1 MVRVTIADLNL
12 TRDDCALRGR
22 QLAVDT
28 HRVELDLSDLDNADV
43 ATFVSRSTIR
53 FTSTDTSTWLDLVA
67 DEVTALTVN
76 GTTQPTDS
84 YDGARVQLS
93 GLHTGDAVNEVVV
106 EARCRYS
113 RTGEGLHRFTDPA
126 DQNTYVYTHFEPTD
140 ARRAF
145 ACFEQ
150 PDLKARFSFVVTAPA
165 SSFVFANQSV
175 VSDEVDGDRHTVT
188 FAPTLPLSSYL
199 TAVAAGPF
207 HSVSDVWRTDRADGS
222 SLEIP
227 LGVICR
233 KSMTEHLD
241 AEEIFTITKQGLAF
255 FDEVFQFPYPWGKY
269 DQIFLPEYN
278 IGAMEH
284 PGLVTFSE
292 NSYLFRGTPSEAQ
305 RESRA
310 EVIMHE
316 MAHMWFGDLATPRWW
331 DDTWLKESF
340 ADLMG
345 YLAAT
350 EAAGFAGSWVT
361 FAVNRKQWAYTQ
373 DQLPT
378 THPVVADIP
387 DLEAARLNF
396 DGITYAKGASVL
408 KQLMAYA
415 GRDAFFRAAQLY
427 FQRHAF
433 GSTTLEDL
441 ITCLQETSEADLSDW
456 VPSWLE
462 TTGPSTIAVVRE
474 GEKLY
479 VTVDST
485 DKLTGEQIDRKHRVV
500 VSTFALVGT
509 AFERT
514 ARVEVTLDAPKVEI
528 ELPAGTRVDVAVAND
543 DDLTYALLRLDD
555 FSIMKLTG
563 ELSSMQPTL
572 TRAVIWSALWN
583 AVRDARLHPTHYLV
597 AVERNAATETDA
609 GLLAMVLRQAAEA
622 ITGYLHPDERD
633 SAATILVDAID
644 KGLRSAAPGSDLQR
658 AWAEALATAAGLAPG
673 GEEPVRHTLDGGVDG
688 LELTPSL
695 RWNLLVA
702 LAELGAVDEARLQA
716 EYSADPTMSGATAR
730 DRALA
735 SLPGVATKARVW
747 RELTTDSALT
757 NDKQRALLA
766 GFATGPDHETAQF
779 VPVYFDQVGQWWQ
792 QQTMTMAA
800 RLATGLF
807 PRTNITDG
815 DVLDNPVVQAAD
827 AWLDQH
833 ADAPTALRRI
843 VIEQLDHVRRRLDAQ
858 LG

>member
-1 MVRVTIADLNL
+1 MTVADLNL
-12 TRDDCALRGR
+12 TRDDCAARGR

-28 HRVELDLSDLDNADV
+28 HRVDLDLSNLEDAEAV
-43 ATFVSRSTIR
+43 TFASRATVR
-53 FTSTDTSTWLDLVA
+53 FTSTGTSTWLDLVA
-67 DEVTALTVN
+67 DEITSLTVN
-76 GTTQPTDS
+76 GAPQPFDS
-84 YDGARVQLS
+84 YDGARVQL
-93 GLHTGDAVNEVVV
+93 GQLRTDDANEVTV

-126 DQNTYVYTHFEPTD
+126 DGNTYVYTHFEPTD

-150 PDLKARFSFVVTAPA
+150 PDLKTRFTLAVTAPA
-165 SSFVFANQSV
+165 GSSVFANQSPA
-175 VSDEVDGDRHTVT
+175 SDEADGDRHTVT

-199 TAVAAGPF
+199 TALAVGPF
-207 HSVSDVWRTDRADGS
+207 HSVSDVWRADRPDGS
-222 SLEIP
+222 TLEVP

-233 KSMTEHLD
+233 KSMAEHLD
-241 AEEIFTITKQGLAF
+241 AEEIFTITKQGLTF

-269 DQIFLPEYN
+269 DEIFLPEYN

-292 NSYLFRGTPSEAQ
+292 NSYIFRGTPSETQ

-350 EAAGFAGSWVT
+350 EAAGFKGSWVT

-378 THPVVADIP
+378 THPIVADIP

-433 GSTTLEDL
+433 GSTNLEDL

-462 TTGPSTIAVVRE
+462 TTGPSTIAVLRE

-500 VSTFALVGT
+500 VSTFALAGT

-514 ARVEVTLDAPKVEI
+514 ARVEVTLDAPKVEV
-528 ELPAGTRVDVAVAND
+528 ELPAGTQVDVAVAND

-555 FSIMKLTG
+555 MSMTNLTG
-563 ELSSMQPTL
+563 ELSSVQPTL

-583 AVRDARLHPTHYLV
+583 AVRDGHLHADHYLV
-597 AVERNAATETDA
+597 AVGRNAVTETDA
-609 GLLAMVLRQAAEA
+609 GLLAMVLRQAATA
-622 ITGYLHPDERD
+622 ITGYLHPDERP
-633 SAATILVDAID
+633 SEAGQLVAAID
-644 KGLRSAAPGSDLQR
+644 EGLRSATPGSDLQR
-658 AWAEALATAAGLAPG
+658 AWAHALAGSAGLTPA

-695 RWNLLVA
+695 RWDLLAA
-702 LAELGAVDEARLQA
+702 LAELGAIDEARLHD
-716 EYSADPTMSGATAR
+716 EYASDPTMSGATAR

-735 SLPGVATKARVW
+735 SLPGVATKQRVW
-747 RELTTDSALT
+747 RELTTDTALT

-766 GFATGPDHETAQF
+766 GFDVGPDSDAADF
-779 VPVYFDQVGQWWQ
+779 VAPYFEQVEQWWQ
-792 QQTMTMAA
+792 QQTMVMAG

-807 PRTNITDG
+807 PRTNITVG
-815 DVLDNPVVQAAD
+815 DDEYPPDNPVVRATEQWLAD
-827 AWLDQH
+827 RG
-833 ADAPTALRRI
+833 DAPQALRRI
-843 VIEQLDHVRRRLDAQ
+843 VIEQLDHTLRRLRAQ
-858 LG
+858 RG

>member
-1 MVRVTIADLNL
+1 MTIADLNL

-22 QLAVDT
+22 RLAVDT
-28 HRVELDLSDLDNADV
+28 QRVELDLSDLDNADV
-43 ATFVSRSTIR
+43 AAFGSRSTIR
-53 FTSTDTSTWLDLVA
+53 FTSTDTSTWLDLIA

-76 GTTQPTDS
+76 GAAQPFDS
-84 YDGARVQLS
+84 YDGAR
-93 GLHTGDAVNEVVV
+93 LHLTDLQTGDTVNEVVV

-165 SSFVFANQSV
+165 AAAVFANQSV
-175 VSDEVDGDRHTVT
+175 VTDEVDGDRHTVT

-199 TAVAAGPF
+199 TAIAAGPF
-207 HSVSDVWRTDRADGS
+207 HSVADVWRADRADGS

-233 KSMTEHLD
+233 RSMTEHLD
-241 AEEIFTITKQGLAF
+241 ADAIFDVTKRGLTF
-255 FDEVFQFPYPWGKY
+255 FDEAFQFPYPWGKY
-269 DQIFLPEYN
+269 DEIFLPEYN

-292 NSYLFRGTPSEAQ
+292 NSYIFRGTPSEAQ
-305 RESRA
+305 LESRA

-345 YLAAT
+345 YLGAT
-350 EAAGFAGSWVT
+350 EAAGFEGSWVT
-361 FAVNRKQWAYTQ
+361 FALNRKQWAYTQ

-378 THPVVADIP
+378 THPIVADIP

-415 GRDAFFRAAQLY
+415 GRDAFFGAAQRY

-441 ITCLQETSEADLSDW
+441 ITCLQETTDADLSDW

-462 TTGPSTIAVVRE
+462 TTGPSTIGVLRE
-474 GEKLY
+474 GENVY
-479 VTVDST
+479 VTLNSADQ
-485 DKLTGEQIDRKHRVV
+485 LTGERIDRKHRVV
-500 VSTFALVGT
+500 VSTFALG
-509 AFERT
+509 AAGLERS
-514 ARVEVTLDAPKVEI
+514 ARVEVTLDAPKVPV
-528 ELPAGTRVDVAVAND
+528 ELPAGTRVDAVVAND

-555 FSIMKLTG
+555 MSAIKLTG
-563 ELSSMQPTL
+563 ELSSVQPTL

-583 AVRDARLHPTHYLV
+583 AVRDAELHPEHYLV

-609 GLLAMVLRQAAEA
+609 GLLGMVLRQAAAA
-622 ITGYLHPDERD
+622 ITDYLPPAERP
-633 SAATILVDAID
+633 SAATQLVSAIND
-644 KGLRSAAPGSDLQR
+644 GLRSAAPGSDLQR
-658 AWAEALATAAGLAPG
+658 AWAHALAGSAGLTPS
-673 GEEPVRHTLDGGVDG
+673 GEAPVRHTLEGGVDG
-688 LELTPSL
+688 HELTPSL
-695 RWNLLVA
+695 RWDLLAA
-702 LAELGAVDEARLQA
+702 LAELGAVDEARLQD
-716 EYSADPTMSGATAR
+716 EYAADPTMSGATAR

-735 SLPGVATKARVW
+735 SLPGAATKARVW
-747 RELTTDSALT
+747 RELTTDDALT

-766 GFATGPDHETAQF
+766 GFSTGPESATAQF
-779 VPVYFDQVGQWWQ
+779 VAPYFEQVGQWWQ

-800 RLATGLF
+800 RLAAGLF
-807 PRTNITDG
+807 PRTNITHG
-815 DVLDNPVVQAAD
+815 DADNPVVRAAQE
-827 AWLDQH
+827 WLDRH
-833 ADAPTALRRI
+833 EDAPTALRRI
-843 VIEQLDHVRRRLDAQ
+843 VIEQLDHVRRRLRAQ